1 MRLIPVFLLLLASLA
16 YSNTTLAQTA
26 GNNSDSVNA
35 SCIQQASRLLD
46 EALVLMQK
54 HYYRKDS
61 VAWDDLITS
70 AKIRLNSST
79 NCETAH
85 EVVQWCFRQLKEKHS
100 FIMPATKA
108 AVYNGNINSGTPMT
122 LTQLA
127 GPIRQELVEKDI
139 AYIDVPWLSSADKDI
154 CMSYADSLQHIIAAF
169 DKAGVDKWI
178 IDLRRN
184 TGGNCWPMLAGL
196 GPLLGNGVHGYFIS
210 TNEKIPFS
218 YQDGS
223 ILQGR
228 HKRCSVT
235 ESYTMK
241 TPVKKIIILTGPNTA
256 SAGEIV
262 ALAFKA
268 KENVLFIGEPTAG
281 LTTANATYKLS
292 DGSTLVLTVC
302 KEADRTGRIYEG
314 RMQPDQLVVPAGSG
328 KDAVKSS
335 AVMLL
340 QME

>member
-1 MRLIPVFLLLLASLA
+1 MRQFPVFLLTISLA
-16 YSNTTLAQTA
+16 YSSTALAQTTS
-26 GNNSDSVNA
+26 GNNSDSANA

-61 VAWDDLITS
+61 VEWDDLITS
-70 AKIRLNSST
+70 ARIRLNSST
-79 NCETAH
+79 TCETAH
-85 EVVQWCFRQLKEKHS
+85 EIVQWCFRELKEKHS
-100 FIMPATKA
+100 FIMPAAKA
-108 AVYNGNINSGTPMT
+108 AIYNGNINSGDPLT
-122 LTQLA
+122 LRQLA
-127 GPIRQELVEKDI
+127 GPIRTELIEKDL

-154 CMSYADSLQHIIAAF
+154 CIKYADSLQHVIASF
-169 DKAGVDKWI
+169 DKMGVNKWI

-196 GPLLGNGVHGYFIS
+196 GPLLGEGIHGYFIS
-210 TNEKIPFS
+210 ASEKIPFS
-218 YQDGS
+218 YQEGS
-223 ILQGR
+223 ALQGR
-228 HKRCSVT
+228 HKRCTVSDA
-235 ESYTMK
+235 YTLI
-241 TPVKKIIILTGPNTA
+241 TPLKNIIVLTGPNTA

-268 KENVLFIGEPTAG
+268 KSNVLFVGEPTAG

-302 KEADRTGRIYEG
+302 KEADRNGNIYEG
-314 RMQPDQLVVPAGSG
+314 RIHPDHLVIGPPG
-328 KDAVKSS
+328 KDAVKNS
-335 AVMLL
+335 AIMLL